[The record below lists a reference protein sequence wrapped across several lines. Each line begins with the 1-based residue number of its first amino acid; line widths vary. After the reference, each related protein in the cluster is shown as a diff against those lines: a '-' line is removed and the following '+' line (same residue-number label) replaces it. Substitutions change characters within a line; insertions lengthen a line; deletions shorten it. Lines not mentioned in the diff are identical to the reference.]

1 MSRTQNIQMLEVV
14 AKALGTELCQEVAF
28 VGGCT
33 TALLLTD
40 EFTLEEVRY
49 TDDVDLVVH
58 LTGLAQWRTLVT
70 HLEQKGFK
78 QSSQD
83 DVICRLR
90 LGELKVDFMPEEV
103 ETANLLGC
111 NNRWFSDGLA
121 CAQWHELPSGC
132 RIRLFS
138 PPYFLASK
146 LEAYA
151 GRGAQNPLG
160 SQDLED
166 ILNLVNGREELPAEV
181 ASAAPELR
189 AYLSQSLGALLDNKY
204 FGYKVQDAARGDS
217 EREQII
223 WQRLHHI
230 VGVTA

>member
-14 AKALGTELCQEVAF
+14 AEALGEDLCQQIAF

-40 EFTLEEVRY
+40 EYALEEVRY

-58 LTGLAQWRTLVT
+58 LTGYAQWQALVAQ
-70 HLEQKGFK
+70 LKQNGFK
-78 QSSQD
+78 QSPQD
-83 DVICRLR
+83 AVICRLR
-90 LGELKVDFMPEEV
+90 LGELKVDFMPEEA

-121 CAQWHELPSGC
+121 SAQWHELPSGC

-166 ILNLVNGREELPAEV
+166 ILNLVNGREELLAEV
-181 ASAAPELR
+181 VSAEALLR
-189 AYLSQSLGALLDNKY
+189 TYVSQSLAGLLGNND
-204 FGYKVQDAARGDS
+204 FGYLVQAAAHGDN

-223 WQRLHHI
+223 WQRLNHI
-230 VGVTA
+230 VQVTA

>member
-14 AKALGTELCQEVAF
+14 AKALAEELCQEVAF

-40 EFTLEEVRY
+40 EFSMEEVRY

-58 LTGLAQWRTLVT
+58 LTGYTQWQNLVEQ
-70 HLEQKGFK
+70 LKQKGFK
-78 QSSQD
+78 QSPQD
-83 DVICRLR
+83 GVLCRMR
-90 LGELKVDFMPEEV
+90 LGELKVDFMPEDA

-111 NNRWFSDGLA
+111 NNRWFKDGLA
-121 CAQWHELPSGC
+121 SAQWHELPSGC

-138 PPYFLASK
+138 PPYFLGSK

-151 GRGAQNPLG
+151 SRGAQNPLG

-166 ILNLVNGREELPAEV
+166 ILNLVNGREELADEV

-189 AYLSQSLGALLDNKY
+189 AYLNQTMAGLLGNIE
-204 FGYKVQDAARGDS
+204 FGYLVQDAARGDA

-230 VGVTA
+230 AQVNT

>member
-1 MSRTQNIQMLEVV
+1 MSHTHNIQMLEVV
-14 AKALGTELCQEVAF
+14 AQALGQDFCQEVAF

-40 EFTLEEVRY
+40 ELSREEVRY

-58 LTGLAQWRTLVT
+58 LTGYAQWPKLVEQ
-70 HLEQKGFK
+70 LQQKGFR
-78 QSSQD
+78 QSQQD

-90 LGELKVDFMPEEV
+90 LGELKVDFMPEDAE
-103 ETANLLGC
+103 AADLLGC
-111 NNRWFSDGLA
+111 NNRWFKDGLA
-121 CAQWHELPSGC
+121 NAQWHALPSGC
-132 RIRLFS
+132 RIRLFT
-138 PPYFLASK
+138 PPYFLGSK

-151 GRGAQNPLG
+151 GRGMQNPLA

-166 ILNLVNGREELPAEV
+166 ILNLVNGREELLQEV
-181 ASAAPELR
+181 DASAPELR
-189 AYLSQSLGALLDNKY
+189 AYLAEKLTVLLGTND
-204 FGYKVQDAARGDS
+204 FGYLVQDAARGDN

-230 VGVTA
+230 AQVAT

>member
-1 MSRTQNIQMLEVV
+1 MNHTHNIQMLEVV
-14 AKALGTELCQEVAF
+14 AQALGQELCQEVAF

-40 EFTLEEVRY
+40 EFSREEVRY

-58 LTGLAQWRTLVT
+58 LTGYAQWQKLVEQ
-70 HLEQKGFK
+70 LRQKGFK
-78 QSSQD
+78 QSQQD
-83 DVICRLR
+83 AVICRMR
-90 LGELKVDFMPEEV
+90 LGELKVDFMPEDA

-111 NNRWFSDGLA
+111 NNRWFKDGLA
-121 CAQWHELPSGC
+121 NAQWHELPSGC
-132 RIRLFS
+132 RIRLFT
-138 PPYFLASK
+138 PPYFLGSK

-151 GRGAQNPLG
+151 GRGAQDPLN

-166 ILNLVNGREELPAEV
+166 ILNLVNGREELLQEV
-181 ASAAPELR
+181 DASARELR
-189 AYLSQSLGALLDNKY
+189 VYLAQALAVLLENNY
-204 FGYKVQDAARGDS
+204 FGMKVQDAARGDN

-230 VGVTA
+230 AQVAA

>member
-1 MSRTQNIQMLEVV
+1 MSHTHNIQMLEVV
-14 AKALGTELCQEVAF
+14 AQALGPDLCQEVAF

-40 EFTLEEVRY
+40 EFSREEVRY

-58 LTGLAQWRTLVT
+58 LTGYAQWQRLVEQ
-70 HLEQKGFK
+70 LQQKGFK
-78 QSSQD
+78 QSPQD

-90 LGELKVDFMPEEV
+90 LGELKVDFMPEDA
-103 ETANLLGC
+103 ETADLLGC
-111 NNRWFSDGLA
+111 NNRWFKDGLA
-121 CAQWHELPSGC
+121 NAQCHVLPSGC
-132 RIRLFS
+132 RIRLFT

-166 ILNLVNGREELPAEV
+166 ILNLVNGREELLQEVDAAE
-181 ASAAPELR
+181 PELR
-189 AYLSQSLGALLDNKY
+189 TYLADNLTSLLSIND
-204 FGYKVQDAARGDS
+204 FGYLVQDAARGDD

-223 WQRLHHI
+223 WQRLRHLAQ
-230 VGVTA
+230 VAA

>member
-14 AKALGTELCQEVAF
+14 AKALGEDLCQEVAF

-40 EFTLEEVRY
+40 EFSLEEVRY

-58 LTGLAQWRTLVT
+58 LTGYAQWQQLVEQ
-70 HLEQKGFK
+70 LKQKGFK
-78 QSSQD
+78 QSQQD
-83 DVICRLR
+83 EVICRMR
-90 LGELKVDFMPEEV
+90 LGELKVDFMPADA

-111 NNRWFSDGLA
+111 NNRWFKDGLA
-121 CAQWHELPSGC
+121 SAQWHDLPSGR

-138 PPYFLASK
+138 PPYFLGSK

-166 ILNLVNGREELPAEV
+166 ILNLVNGREELPNEV
-181 ASAAPELR
+181 ASTSPELR
-189 AYLSQSLGALLDNKY
+189 SYLSQTLAELLGNND
-204 FGYKVQDAARGDS
+204 FGYLVQDAAHGDS

-223 WQRLHHI
+223 WQRLHQI
-230 VGVTA
+230 VQVSA

>member
-1 MSRTQNIQMLEVV
+1 MSHTHNIQMLEVV
-14 AKALGTELCQEVAF
+14 AQALGQELCQEVAF

-40 EFTLEEVRY
+40 EFSREEVRY

-58 LTGLAQWRTLVT
+58 LTGYDQWQKLVAQLQ
-70 HLEQKGFK
+70 QKGFK
-78 QSSQD
+78 QSQQD
-83 DVICRLR
+83 EVICRLR
-90 LGELKVDFMPEEV
+90 LGELKVDFMPEDA

-111 NNRWFSDGLA
+111 NNRWFKDGLA
-121 CAQWHELPSGC
+121 NAQWHELPSGC
-132 RIRLFS
+132 RIRLFT
-138 PPYFLASK
+138 PPYFLGSK

-151 GRGAQNPLG
+151 GRGAQDPLN

-166 ILNLVNGREELPAEV
+166 ILNLVNGREELLQEV
-181 ASAAPELR
+181 DASARELR
-189 AYLSQSLGALLDNKY
+189 VYLAQALAVLLENNY
-204 FGYKVQDAARGDS
+204 FGMKVQDAARGDN

-230 VGVTA
+230 AQVAA

>member
-1 MSRTQNIQMLEVV
+1 MSRKQNIQMLEVV
-14 AKALGTELCQEVAF
+14 AKALGEALCQEVAF

-40 EFTLEEVRY
+40 EFSMEEVRY

-58 LTGLAQWRTLVT
+58 LTGYTQWQNLVEQ
-70 HLEQKGFK
+70 LKQKGFT
-78 QSSQD
+78 QSPQD
-83 DVICRLR
+83 GVLCRMR
-90 LGELKVDFMPEEV
+90 LGELKVDFMPEDA

-111 NNRWFSDGLA
+111 NNRWFKDGLA
-121 CAQWHELPSGC
+121 SAQWHELPSGR

-138 PPYFLASK
+138 PPYFLGSK

-151 GRGAQNPLG
+151 NRGAQNPLG

-166 ILNLVNGREELPAEV
+166 ILNLVNGREELADEV

-189 AYLSQSLGALLDNKY
+189 AYLTQTMAGLLDNNE
-204 FGYKVQDAARGDS
+204 FGYLVQDAARGDA

-230 VGVTA
+230 VQVNA

>member
-14 AKALGTELCQEVAF
+14 AKALGEDLCKEVAF

-49 TDDVDLVVH
+49 TDDVDLVVQ
-58 LTGLAQWRTLVT
+58 LTGFSQWQKLV
-70 HLEQKGFK
+70 EQLKHKGFR
-78 QSSQD
+78 QSPQD
-83 DVICRLR
+83 EVICRMR
-90 LGELKVDFMPEEV
+90 LGELKVDFMPEDP

-111 NNRWFSDGLA
+111 NNRWFTDGLA
-121 CAQWHELPSGC
+121 TAQWHTLPSGAG
-132 RIRLFS
+132 IRLFS

-166 ILNLVNGREELPAEV
+166 ILNLVNGREELLKEV
-181 ASAAPELR
+181 KTAAPELS
-189 AYLSQSLGALLDNKY
+189 AYLAETLAGLLGNND
-204 FGYKVQDAARGDS
+204 FGYLVQDAAHGDQ

-223 WQRLHHI
+223 WQRLKHI
-230 VGVTA
+230 VQESA

>member
-1 MSRTQNIQMLEVV
+1 MSYTHNIQMLEVV
-14 AKALGTELCQEVAF
+14 AQALGPNLCQEVAF

-40 EFTLEEVRY
+40 EFSREEVRY

-58 LTGLAQWRTLVT
+58 LTGYAQWQRLVEQ
-70 HLEQKGFK
+70 LQQKGFK
-78 QSSQD
+78 QSPQD

-90 LGELKVDFMPEEV
+90 LGELKVDFMPEDA
-103 ETANLLGC
+103 ETADLLGC
-111 NNRWFSDGLA
+111 NNRWFKDGLA
-121 CAQWHELPSGC
+121 NAQWHVLPSGC
-132 RIRLFS
+132 RIRLFT
-138 PPYFLASK
+138 PPYFLGSK

-166 ILNLVNGREELPAEV
+166 ILNLVNGREELLQEVDAAE
-181 ASAAPELR
+181 PELR
-189 AYLSQSLGALLDNKY
+189 TYLADNLTSLLSIND
-204 FGYKVQDAARGDS
+204 FGYLVQDAARGDD

-223 WQRLHHI
+223 WQRLRHLAQ
-230 VGVTA
+230 VAA